1 MLKTLGKNKSMDL
14 TQIRMLSAFKT
25 KQKTQTHSHS
35 TIYGLSKKCFQLHFG
50 FLCGQGLFLM
60 IFLDRLHI
68 IVTTFGFCTKVSFT
82 FCRKRLPDGAL
93 AAELTLWFSPQETGE
108 PFKLSQ
114 L

>member
-1 MLKTLGKNKSMDL
+1 
-14 TQIRMLSAFKT
+14 
-25 KQKTQTHSHS
+25 
-35 TIYGLSKKCFQLHFG
+35 
-50 FLCGQGLFLM
+50 M

-93 AAELTLWFSPQETGE
+93 AAELTIRFSSQETGE